1 VRGGEREMEEEDVT
15 LVEEK
20 EEMNSALV
28 EREPCN
34 QYSCISE

>member
-1 VRGGEREMEEEDVT
+1 MEEEDVT

-28 EREPCN
+28 EREPGL
-34 QYSCISE
+34 